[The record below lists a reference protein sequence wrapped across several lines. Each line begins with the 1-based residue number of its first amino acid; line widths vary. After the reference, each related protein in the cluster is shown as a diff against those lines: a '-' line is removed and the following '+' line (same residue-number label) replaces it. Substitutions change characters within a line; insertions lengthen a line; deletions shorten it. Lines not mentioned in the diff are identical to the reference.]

1 MLIYLD
7 AEPDES
13 KRENKQLIE
22 RLLNIVLFFLEVWG
36 GE

>member
-7 AEPDES
+7 VEPGES
-13 KRENKQLIE
+13 TRENKQLIE

-36 GE
+36 GG